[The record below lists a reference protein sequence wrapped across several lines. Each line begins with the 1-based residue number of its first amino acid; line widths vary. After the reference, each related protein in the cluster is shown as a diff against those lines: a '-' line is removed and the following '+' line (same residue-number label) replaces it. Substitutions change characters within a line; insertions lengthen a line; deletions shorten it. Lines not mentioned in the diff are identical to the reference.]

1 MHVQCIECNRRGKD
15 IKELQALGCNCK
27 IEPLEMLDPED
38 HVEKTKKDNLPKK
51 PVIKKVKGWIDSIY
65 VESIM
70 VDGKP
75 FFLCNVEGNLQIAE
89 KFERDEMVYRP
100 LEADECGYLPYDYSK
115 LMWNILKN
123 NPPTKEQILD
133 EIKAQIDD
141 FIDISER
148 DKCLILGDLL
158 LSYCQDW
165 IDTLHFPFFVG
176 ETESGKSSALHLF
189 RWLGYRCLYGEDIP
203 NADIYNFLGTDE
215 EATGTICEDEA
226 QELAVN
232 REKIRTYKNSYSRG
246 ALKPRIVGVDSK
258 NKRQVYYKTFCL
270 KLFAGERVPEDKG
283 FKERLAVI
291 YMTEGSPKRN
301 IKRLTAEEKEK
312 LQLLRNKILF
322 WKVLN
327 IKKGIDKYDS
337 GLKKRD
343 QELWEDFLAVTYQT
357 KYFESC
363 LKVVDHYTRQ
373 RHQNIWNSLES
384 RIFKLVIEQFH
395 PALTIHIEAF
405 WSYLTD
411 EQRELT
417 GTLDKQTFYPDDFS
431 RKITRNF
438 LSKLFEEKFQ
448 AKKIIKYQTFEG
460 KKHLR
465 TDYLF
470 DPAVAQKLAIKYNIP
485 IPIDSPILGGQG
497 GGSSGI
503 ES

>member
-75 FFLCNVEGNLQIAE
+75 FFLCNVEGNLQLAK

-100 LEADECGYLPYDYSK
+100 LEADECGYLPYDFSK

-215 EATGTICEDEA
+215 EATGTISLTLSLTHSLTHSLTLCEW
-226 QELAVN
+226 
-232 REKIRTYKNSYSRG
+232 
-246 ALKPRIVGVDSK
+246 
-258 NKRQVYYKTFCL
+258 
-270 KLFAGERVPEDKG
+270 G
-283 FKERLAVI
+283 FR
-291 YMTEGSPKRN
+291 PN
-301 IKRLTAEEKEK
+301 
-312 LQLLRNKILF
+312 
-322 WKVLN
+322 
-327 IKKGIDKYDS
+327 
-337 GLKKRD
+337 
-343 QELWEDFLAVTYQT
+343 
-357 KYFESC
+357 
-363 LKVVDHYTRQ
+363 
-373 RHQNIWNSLES
+373 
-384 RIFKLVIEQFH
+384 
-395 PALTIHIEAF
+395 
-405 WSYLTD
+405 
-411 EQRELT
+411 T
-417 GTLDKQTFYPDDFS
+417 GTLLSQE
-431 RKITRNF
+431 TR
-438 LSKLFEEKFQ
+438 E
-448 AKKIIKYQTFEG
+448 
-460 KKHLR
+460 
-465 TDYLF
+465 
-470 DPAVAQKLAIKYNIP
+470 
-485 IPIDSPILGGQG
+485 
-497 GGSSGI
+497 
-503 ES
+503 